1 MYTQLTLDLQLKD
14 SFTFDNFISGDNQIL
29 IQLLQSQRDEAEK
42 QVYIWGT
49 HNSGKTHLLQAVCQ
63 HLSQAKQNVSYLPL
77 QQLIDYSPDVFQG
90 QESMDL
96 CCIDN
101 VDLLQGRADWQ
112 EALFDL
118 INRMR
123 ENNKRL
129 IITANQPPNEI
140 NLNLNDLVSRLQW
153 GPIFRLVELNDAG
166 KCLALKQRAEA
177 RGFELADN
185 VATYLLNNYNRNMAD
200 LFEMLET
207 LDKAQL
213 QLHRRLTIPF
223 VKTVLDENLS
233 GKK

>member
-42 QVYIWGT
+42 QVYIWGA

-63 HLSQAKQNVSYLPL
+63 YLSQAKQNVSYLPL

-140 NLNLNDLVSRLQW
+140 NLSLNDLVSRLQW

-166 KCLALKQRAEA
+166 KCLALQQRAEA

-185 VATYLLNNYNRNMAD
+185 VASYLLNNYNRDMAD

-223 VKTVLDENLS
+223 VKAVLDQNLS

>member
-14 SFTFDNFISGDNQIL
+14 SFTFDNFISGENQL
-29 IQLLQSQRDEAEK
+29 LVQLLQSQQHEAEK
-42 QVYIWGT
+42 QIYIWGA

-63 HLSQAKQNVSYLPL
+63 HFSLLSQNVSYLPL
-77 QQLIDYSPDVFQG
+77 QQLIEYSPDVFQG
-90 QESMDL
+90 QELMDL

-101 VDLLQGRADWQ
+101 VDLLQDRADWQ

-123 ENNKRL
+123 ESNKRL

-140 NLNLNDLVSRLQW
+140 SLSLKDLISRLQW

-166 KCLALKQRAEA
+166 KCQALQQRAEA

-185 VATYLLNNYNRNMAD
+185 VASYLLNNYNRDISD

-223 VKTVLDENLS
+223 VKTVLDQHTPV
-233 GKK
+233 